1 MSKYSGYMGRVA
13 KFDLSTGKF
22 EDYPWS
28 DKDRELY
35 IGGKVMAAKI
45 LLDNLTGKE
54 EALSSD
60 NIVVISTGPLTGSGV
75 PSACRFDIST
85 ISPVTGLIASESCG
99 GNFGY
104 HLKRAGFDALVLTG
118 KCSGHSWLEIY
129 NDGFVLHD
137 ADAQGIWGQRISDA
151 QQSVQ
156 DILDRDYGCRV
167 KCGIMVIGPAG
178 ENLVSH
184 SGIFGQER
192 IGCSDGLG
200 AVFGAKNLKAI
211 AAAGNHAFTVANPK
225 KDLAW
230 NRKWIS
236 HLREHPLTGDILPK
250 LGSPAIV
257 GGMQDKKLLG
267 SGESEGCTVGEG
279 GVTNVGCIGC
289 PVKCERAVPVSGGI
303 VRNPEYKAL
312 SRLSGSNDTILKWN
326 RELDELGLDAVF
338 AAETLAWAIDAH
350 EKGVWKNDLSSD
362 EAAVSALWED
372 IALRKGAGAELAE
385 GCEALSKKYG
395 GDCCSDASAL
405 AAYEPCTAISRK
417 LSYSAGN
424 LGGCMAFLE
433 SLGVNASA
441 FSPKLQA
448 NLTVLMQSIFE
459 TISASGQCVFTGYAA
474 LPGAIFTDGG
484 KSAAA
489 FGKLLSQFAPII
501 GILNKL
507 PELAF
512 FPVSAFHHDR
522 AMKYTVGMSMTP
534 GKYIRS
540 GMRGC
545 TLERS
550 LDALFGVAD
559 KEQTAEGEDDSV
571 IGKLKKEYYS
581 ARGWDKNG
589 VPTQAA
595 LAKLKIKKGAS

>member
-45 LLDNLTGKE
+45 LLDNLTG
-54 EALSSD
+54 
-60 NIVVISTGPLTGSGV
+60 SGV
-75 PSACRFDIST
+75 PSACRFNIST

-267 SGESEGCTVGEG
+267 SGESEGCAVGEG

-405 AAYEPCTAISRK
+405 AAYEPCTAISRE

-550 LDALFGVAD
+550 LDALFGVAE

>member
-326 RELDELGLDAVF
+326 RELDELGLDELDRSLMRAIIEMYNGGPVGL
-338 AAETLAWAIDAH
+338 ETLA
-350 EKGVWKNDLSSD
+350 
-362 EAAVSALWED
+362 AALGEESVTLED
-372 IALRKGAGAELAE
+372 I
-385 GCEALSKKYG
+385 CEPYLMQMG
-395 GDCCSDASAL
+395 MLTRPPRGRCVTRL
-405 AAYEPCTAISRK
+405 AYEH
-417 LSYSAGN
+417 LH
-424 LGGCMAFLE
+424 MAVPRRFDD
-433 SLGVNASA
+433 
-441 FSPKLQA
+441 
-448 NLTVLMQSIFE
+448 ID
-459 TISASGQCVFTGYAA
+459 GQ
-474 LPGAIFTDGG
+474 
-484 KSAAA
+484 
-489 FGKLLSQFAPII
+489 
-501 GILNKL
+501 
-507 PELAF
+507 
-512 FPVSAFHHDR
+512 
-522 AMKYTVGMSMTP
+522 
-534 GKYIRS
+534 
-540 GMRGC
+540 
-545 TLERS
+545 
-550 LDALFGVAD
+550 
-559 KEQTAEGEDDSV
+559 QTMF
-571 IGKLKKEYYS
+571 
-581 ARGWDKNG
+581 
-589 VPTQAA
+589 
-595 LAKLKIKKGAS
+595 

>member
-1 MSKYSGYMGRVA
+1 M
-13 KFDLSTGKF
+13 
-22 EDYPWS
+22 
-28 DKDRELY
+28 
-35 IGGKVMAAKI
+35 
-45 LLDNLTGKE
+45 
-54 EALSSD
+54 
-60 NIVVISTGPLTGSGV
+60 
-75 PSACRFDIST
+75 
-85 ISPVTGLIASESCG
+85 
-99 GNFGY
+99 
-104 HLKRAGFDALVLTG
+104 
-118 KCSGHSWLEIY
+118 
-129 NDGFVLHD
+129 
-137 ADAQGIWGQRISDA
+137 
-151 QQSVQ
+151 
-156 DILDRDYGCRV
+156 
-167 KCGIMVIGPAG
+167 
-178 ENLVSH
+178 SH

-405 AAYEPCTAISRK
+405 AAYEPCTAISRE

-550 LDALFGVAD
+550 LDALFGVAE

>member
-1 MSKYSGYMGRVA
+1 MAVA
-13 KFDLSTGKF
+13 KGHPPLSAG
-22 EDYPWS
+22 
-28 DKDRELY
+28 
-35 IGGKVMAAKI
+35 
-45 LLDNLTGKE
+45 
-54 EALSSD
+54 
-60 NIVVISTGPLTGSGV
+60 VI
-75 PSACRFDIST
+75 
-85 ISPVTGLIASESCG
+85 
-99 GNFGY
+99 
-104 HLKRAGFDALVLTG
+104 
-118 KCSGHSWLEIY
+118 
-129 NDGFVLHD
+129 
-137 ADAQGIWGQRISDA
+137 
-151 QQSVQ
+151 
-156 DILDRDYGCRV
+156 
-167 KCGIMVIGPAG
+167 
-178 ENLVSH
+178 
-184 SGIFGQER
+184 
-192 IGCSDGLG
+192 
-200 AVFGAKNLKAI
+200 
-211 AAAGNHAFTVANPK
+211 
-225 KDLAW
+225 
-230 NRKWIS
+230 
-236 HLREHPLTGDILPK
+236 
-250 LGSPAIV
+250 
-257 GGMQDKKLLG
+257 
-267 SGESEGCTVGEG
+267 
-279 GVTNVGCIGC
+279 
-289 PVKCERAVPVSGGI
+289 PVSGGI

-405 AAYEPCTAISRK
+405 AAYEPCTAISRE

-459 TISASGQCVFTGYAA
+459 TISASGQCIFTGYAA
-474 LPGAIFTDGG
+474 LPGGIFTDGG

-550 LDALFGVAD
+550 LDALFGVAE

>member
-75 PSACRFDIST
+75 PSACRFKISR

-257 GGMQDKKLLG
+257 GGIQDKKLLG

-289 PVKCERAVPVSGGI
+289 PVKCERAVPVAGGI

-405 AAYEPCTAISRK
+405 AAYEPCTAISRE

-540 GMRGC
+540 GMRGG
-545 TLERS
+545 TLERP
-550 LDALFGVAD
+550 LDALFGVAA
-559 KEQTAEGEDDSV
+559 KEQTDEGEDDSGS
-571 IGKLKKEYYS
+571 GKVKK
-581 ARGWDKNG
+581 
-589 VPTQAA
+589 
-595 LAKLKIKKGAS
+595 